1 MKSER
6 LFEYPSPIMR
16 KNDLVKLGIPKG
28 ILEDAYYEKG
38 QKLACKQNPSK
49 RNSPILFDTAK
60 LDAWLHKRISIGAKS
75 RELHMT

>member
-1 MKSER
+1 MKTEK